1 MLPWPL
7 PPTLEAAEDQE
18 SSYVTLVGF
27 SQFSFLL
34 VYELP
39 QSLLIP
45 THKTKEVIKKS
56 KHFTFFSFYQLSD
69 LPPLLLPLLN
79 LSYNCVKCSML
90 LLFLKLDS
98 FNFYPNNPI

>member
-7 PPTLEAAEDQE
+7 TPTLEAAEDRE
-18 SSYVTLVGF
+18 SSHVTRVGF

-45 THKTKEVIKKS
+45 AHKTKGVIK
-56 KHFTFFSFYQLSD
+56 
-69 LPPLLLPLLN
+69 
-79 LSYNCVKCSML
+79 
-90 LLFLKLDS
+90 
-98 FNFYPNNPI
+98 

>member
-7 PPTLEAAEDQE
+7 PPTLEAAEERE

-45 THKTKEVIKKS
+45 THKTKGVIKKKG
-56 KHFTFFSFYQLSD
+56 KHFTCFFLFTNSQIS
-69 LPPLLLPLLN
+69 PPYFATVESL
-79 LSYNCVKCSML
+79 
-90 LLFLKLDS
+90 
-98 FNFYPNNPI
+98 

>member
-7 PPTLEAAEDQE
+7 PPTLEAAEDQ

-45 THKTKEVIKKS
+45 AHKTKEVIKK
-56 KHFTFFSFYQLSD
+56 KQTFHFFSFYQLSD
-69 LPPLLLPLLN
+69 LPPLTFATVESLL
-79 LSYNCVKCSML
+79 
-90 LLFLKLDS
+90 
-98 FNFYPNNPI
+98 

>member
-7 PPTLEAAEDQE
+7 PPTLEAAEERE

-45 THKTKEVIKKS
+45 THKTKGVIKKKKANIS
-56 KHFTFFSFYQLSD
+56 LVFFF
-69 LPPLLLPLLN
+69 LPTLRSSPLTLPLLN
-79 LSYNCVKCSML
+79 LFNNCVQCSV
-90 LLFLKLDS
+90 LFIIPQIR
-98 FNFYPNNPI
+98 FF

>member
-7 PPTLEAAEDQE
+7 PPTLEAAEERE

-45 THKTKEVIKKS
+45 THKTKGVIKK
-56 KHFTFFSFYQLSD
+56 KRQTFHLFFSFYQLSD
-69 LPPLLLPLLN
+69 LPPLTLPLLN
-79 LSYNCVKCSML
+79 LFKNCVQGSML
-90 LLFLKLDS
+90 FIIPQIR
-98 FNFYPNNPI
+98 FF